1 MAMASPSSS
10 SSPRWEFK
18 VFLSFRGEDTR
29 SRFTSHLYQA
39 LDLKGIHTFMDEE
52 ELRLGEKIGENLWR
66 AIERSGICIPILS
79 ENYAESRWCLMELAM
94 MFRCKKKVIP
104 VFYHVVP
111 SDVRHQKGPFEKAF
125 RDHESRFGKEKVQE
139 WRESFRNVA
148 ELKGYDLKNIDNGNE
163 AKLIQLIV
171 KEVLRQ
177 FDSAPLDVV
186 EYLVGIDSR
195 AEDVMK
201 LLSLEVKDVKMVG
214 IHGMGGIGKTTLS
227 RVIYNRLFDS
237 FDACSF
243 IPNIREAAAQHR
255 LVNLQEKLIAN
266 ILGGKEIKIDDTS
279 RGAVIIK
286 ERFHTK
292 RVLVVLD
299 DVDHEEQIKALAVRE
314 EWLGKGSRVI
324 VTTRN
329 EHVLNVQN
337 IQERYQPD
345 YLNNVESLQLFS
357 HHAFGR
363 VYPTEKYVRLSKKI
377 VSATGGLPLAL
388 EVFGC
393 FLFDK
398 NDVKE
403 WQDFLEKLKRIPFN
417 DVQKR
422 LRISYDGL
430 DHNEQKIFL
439 DIACLLVG
447 MDKDDAIYVWNT
459 CDLYANLTVKVLLHK
474 SLIKVDKSKKLEM
487 HDQLRDMG
495 RWIVRECH
503 PYEPSLHSRLWLH
516 EEVLDVL
523 GENKVCTNEMI
534 HVFYF
539 QKLPNLRL
547 LRANFARFK
556 GYEHMPKELRWLE
569 WHGCPLRSLPDYA
582 TLDKVAVLDLSKSKI
597 ERLWHT
603 KWWWWSRKK
612 VFASLRVLHLSD
624 CLHLETTPDFSTMP
638 LLEKLSLDGCENLR
652 EVHESIGD
660 LQRLVV
666 LNMSSCSKL
675 IRLPDSFCRLSSLEE
690 LSLMHLRVKLLPS
703 KIGLLKNLHRL
714 YLYGCSDLEEL
725 PDSIG
730 NMTKLEELDLNGCE
744 RLGTLP
750 ASLGNMEDLTELDL
764 NGCGIESLPSSISSL
779 KKLKELKLW
788 CCRQLS
794 SLPASVQS
802 MTWLEKLDVR
812 SCSKLKSLP
821 DCIGRIENLV
831 ELNFD
836 GQNMKELPDSIVY
849 LKNMKKL
856 RLYWCSMLERLPDQ
870 IGRMTKLE
878 KLDLRFCKS
887 LRTLPD
893 SIGNMTNLVELDISF
908 TGIEHLPGSIVYLE
922 KLTTLRMLRCTK
934 PRGLPLGRMKGLQHL
949 LVMGNGEKEFK
960 HEPYYEV
967 SETISQK
974 SGYCQQ
980 TQEFRM
986 IQFTS
991 CKEEHSVWEVQW
1003 KLFIRLGNQEKVIQ
1017 VEETHM
1023 KDWGWNRGMQW
1034 LGLLFTEDFVL
1045 DDEPSRKKQRTH

>member
-1 MAMASPSSS
+1 
-10 SSPRWEFK
+10 
-18 VFLSFRGEDTR
+18 
-29 SRFTSHLYQA
+29 
-39 LDLKGIHTFMDEE
+39 
-52 ELRLGEKIGENLWR
+52 
-66 AIERSGICIPILS
+66 
-79 ENYAESRWCLMELAM
+79 
-94 MFRCKKKVIP
+94 
-104 VFYHVVP
+104 
-111 SDVRHQKGPFEKAF
+111 
-125 RDHESRFGKEKVQE
+125 
-139 WRESFRNVA
+139 
-148 ELKGYDLKNIDNGNE
+148 
-163 AKLIQLIV
+163 
-171 KEVLRQ
+171 
-177 FDSAPLDVV
+177 
-186 EYLVGIDSR
+186 
-195 AEDVMK
+195 
-201 LLSLEVKDVKMVG
+201 
-214 IHGMGGIGKTTLS
+214 
-227 RVIYNRLFDS
+227 
-237 FDACSF
+237 
-243 IPNIREAAAQHR
+243 
-255 LVNLQEKLIAN
+255 
-266 ILGGKEIKIDDTS
+266 
-279 RGAVIIK
+279 
-286 ERFHTK
+286 
-292 RVLVVLD
+292 
-299 DVDHEEQIKALAVRE
+299 
-314 EWLGKGSRVI
+314 
-324 VTTRN
+324 
-329 EHVLNVQN
+329 
-337 IQERYQPD
+337 
-345 YLNNVESLQLFS
+345 
-357 HHAFGR
+357 
-363 VYPTEKYVRLSKKI
+363 
-377 VSATGGLPLAL
+377 
-388 EVFGC
+388 
-393 FLFDK
+393 
-398 NDVKE
+398 
-403 WQDFLEKLKRIPFN
+403 
-417 DVQKR
+417 
-422 LRISYDGL
+422 
-430 DHNEQKIFL
+430 
-439 DIACLLVG
+439 
-447 MDKDDAIYVWNT
+447 
-459 CDLYANLTVKVLLHK
+459 
-474 SLIKVDKSKKLEM
+474 M

-503 PYEPSLHSRLWLH
+503 PYEPNLHSRLWLH
-516 EEVLDVL
+516 EEGTAIIEGISLDL
-523 GENKVCTNEMI
+523 EGLFPDIENFKCE
-534 HVFYF
+534 VFR
-539 QKLPNLRL
+539 KLPNLRL

-569 WHGCPLRSLPDYA
+569 WHGCPLRSLPDYV

-597 ERLWHT
+597 ERLWQT

-612 VFASLRVLHLSD
+612 VLASLRVLHLSD
-624 CLHLETTPDFSTMP
+624 CLHLKTTPDFSTMP

-750 ASLGNMEDLTELDL
+750 ASVGNMEDLMELDL

-794 SLPASVQS
+794 SLPDSVQS

-812 SCSKLKSLP
+812 SCSKLTSLP

-836 GQNMKELPDSIVY
+836 GQNMKELPDSIVS
-849 LKNMKKL
+849 LENMKKL

-908 TGIEHLPGSIVYLE
+908 TGIEHLPSSIVYLE

-967 SETISQK
+967 SEKISQK

-980 TQEFRM
+980 TKEFRM
-986 IQFTS
+986 IQFTG

-1003 KLFIRLGNQEKVIQ
+1003 KLFIRLDNQEKVIQ

-1034 LGLLFTEDFVL
+1034 LGLLFPEDFVL
-1045 DDEPSRKKQRTH
+1045 DDEPNVGLLLEPIACVCSSDTGSSDYVGVGQMEITRDGIWVSGVERPGWPLTEVDRNTQNLQGHPLTLNRSPSFSTQDQAPPVTYKWVSSSTYEQRALPTYDWPTLELAVVVSDRLEKRKSAALSLSIGETKPTADNEGTTTAPPVVHEQKHG